1 MLYVGGYLAGTW
13 VGAVS
18 GSVPGVLLL
27 GKWPEVLEEM
37 NHQLQLWDCRLNE
50 FNVVC
55 KQNKAAP
62 YIGFGNEPTII
73 CVF

>member
-1 MLYVGGYLAGTW
+1 MLYVGSCLAGTG
-13 VGAVS
+13 VEAVLGSLPGA
-18 GSVPGVLLL
+18 LLL

-37 NHQLQLWDCRLNE
+37 NHQLQLWDRRLNE

-55 KQNKAAP
+55 KQNKAAL